1 MAVARSESPW
11 RRGMSQNSSVRVLRL
26 SGIRQFTPSDE
37 EPPGVAGEDDVE
49 IEVGAVG
56 ICGSDIHLYEN
67 GRIGST
73 AGKAPFVLGHEFM
86 GSVRTAGPDARDGTG
101 ARLTTG
107 VRVAVD
113 PQVPCHRCEWCRR
126 GDSNLC
132 PHHRFLGL
140 YPDDG
145 ALRER
150 MLVPAR
156 NCFSLPDDISDAG
169 GAVLETLG
177 VAIHAVDLAK
187 VRAGQS
193 CAVIGCG
200 AVGLLILRLARLAGL
215 EPLLAIDP
223 LPWRVELAR
232 KWGATEPVIARAEN
246 AVEVVRQV
254 TSGRGCDVVFEAAW
268 VGETAGAA
276 MEHACPGGRI
286 VLVGIPGQDTIAF
299 PHSLARRK
307 GLTLYFSRRMRPVYP
322 RAIALASG
330 PDRAIDLDALVTHQC
345 SLSEAPAA
353 FAMAAGYTDDV
364 IKAVIHP
371 NRAD

>member
-1 MAVARSESPW
+1 M
-11 RRGMSQNSSVRVLRL
+11 QVLRL
-26 SGIRQFTPSDE
+26 SGIRDFEASDE
-37 EPPGVAGEDDVE
+37 TPPSAPGESEVE

-56 ICGSDIHLYEN
+56 ICGSDIHLYEH

-73 AGKAPFVLGHEFM
+73 VGAAPFVLGHEFM
-86 GSVRTAGPDARDGTG
+86 GTVRTLGAGARDGNDDPLAVGT
-101 ARLTTG
+101 
-107 VRVAVD
+107 RVAVD
-113 PQVPCHRCEWCRR
+113 PQVPCHRCEWCQR
-126 GDSNLC
+126 GDTNLC
-132 PHHRFLGL
+132 PDHRFLGL

-156 NCFSLPDDISDAG
+156 NCFPIPDVISDAA

-177 VAIHAVDLAK
+177 VAIHAVDLVQA
-187 VRAGQS
+187 RPGQS
-193 CAVIGCG
+193 CVVIGCG

-215 EPLLAIDP
+215 EPLIAIDP
-223 LPWRVELAR
+223 HPWRTELAR
-232 KWGATEPVIARAEN
+232 QWGATDAIVARAEN
-246 AVEVVRQV
+246 AAEAVQGI
-254 TSGRGCDVVFEAAW
+254 TNGRGCDVVFEAAW

-276 MEHACPGGRI
+276 MTFACPGAKV
-286 VLVGIPGQDTIAF
+286 VLVGIPGEDTICF

-307 GLTLYFSRRMRPVYP
+307 GLTLLFSRRMRPVYP

-330 PDRAIDLDALVTHQC
+330 PNRVMDLDALVTHQC
-345 SLSEAPAA
+345 SLGEAPAA
-353 FAMAAGYTDDV
+353 FEMARSYTDHV